1 MLAVFYLVPLPLR
14 DFVCGGPPFFLQPGA
29 WEKGEE
35 TGMMN
40 IDEHSQSTIKRRRTQ
55 ELCFILDQKMSKK
68 KLSTDEHP
76 KHEQFWQPPGWSN
89 GYLGEVSHGWGEP
102 LCDLRPQGAVT
113 GGFHRV
119 WSPKLDINLPQIVLW
134 SSWSMRL
141 VWHCFGPL
149 GNNLVGWVNWLVV
162 SMITIWTHKHRM
174 AQNNSDKSYSNVWF

>member
-14 DFVCGGPPFFLQPGA
+14 DFVCGGPPVFFLQPCA

-40 IDEHSQSTIKRRRTQ
+40 IDEHSQVSIKRRRTQ
-55 ELCFILDQKMSKK
+55 EPYFFSGSKDVK
-68 KLSTDEHP
+68 TYLSTDEHP

-119 WSPKLDINLPQIVLW
+119 LSPQIG
-134 SSWSMRL
+134 
-141 VWHCFGPL
+141 HQFAIDCPL
-149 GNNLVGWVNWLVV
+149 IILIHAVGVGLFWATWKQSCWMGKLVGGFNDYN
-162 SMITIWTHKHRM
+162 MDPQ
-174 AQNNSDKSYSNVWF
+174 ASNGTEQ

>member
-76 KHEQFWQPPGWSN
+76 KHEQFWQPPG
-89 GYLGEVSHGWGEP
+89 
-102 LCDLRPQGAVT
+102 
-113 GGFHRV
+113 
-119 WSPKLDINLPQIVLW
+119 
-134 SSWSMRL
+134 
-141 VWHCFGPL
+141 
-149 GNNLVGWVNWLVV
+149 
-162 SMITIWTHKHRM
+162 
-174 AQNNSDKSYSNVWF
+174 